1 MIMDI
6 LSNIYKVKLIN
17 LINKIL
23 PSVFWIFC
31 FLPINLNPENFNEY
45 AIINQ
50 IRLVIPFLLV
60 LTFFIYKFEIKKHF
74 LLNEN
79 FFNFILFITYFVLA
93 VFFIFLNFKLNSY
106 LNIYWGIAMLISYLH
121 IYLFANEMRQL
132 KVFLTISLIL
142 LYFICFYFIG
152 TIFLGII
159 KEQQIINLYGIYGPD
174 SSYLYLSKD
183 PPRSSGLA
191 RMSLILNIAL
201 TIYLMKSKKS
211 FFMKNIFTILTI
223 LFGFFLLSF
232 QSRTITFIYFI
243 SIIMLIIIFY
253 KKKFMPYK
261 KNFILIIVMP
271 TLLSIIY
278 LSYSTNYKIIKDLSY
293 MYKHENTS
301 IHAFDEIKDQVK
313 ILLLRNTY
321 EKENFSSHRFDNWKT
336 IVKSS
341 KENFFNGYG
350 FQSDKKIINQ
360 SVHNVYLYALIC
372 GGIIGMFL
380 IFLISCRAAWTSLII
395 LFHYIYLRKN
405 YDTID
410 LISVFLTIVFLQRGL
425 LETSYGVY
433 SIDYLFFIICLFINE
448 NNYKKRLET

>member
-1 MIMDI
+1 MIVDI

-31 FLPINLNPENFNEY
+31 FLPINLNPENFNELE
-45 AIINQ
+45 IINQ

-60 LTFFIYKFEIKKHF
+60 LIFFIYKLEIKKHF

-79 FFNFILFITYFVLA
+79 FFNFILFTTYSILA

-106 LNIYWGIAMLISYLH
+106 LNIYWGVAMLISYLH
-121 IYLFANEMRQL
+121 IYLYANEMRQL
-132 KVFLTISLIL
+132 KVFLAISLML
-142 LYFICFYFIG
+142 LFLIFIFFIG
-152 TIFLGII
+152 TIFLIAI
-159 KEQQIINLYGIYGPD
+159 KDQQIIHLYGIYGAD
-174 SSYLYLSKD
+174 NTYVHLSKN

-211 FFMKNIFTILTI
+211 FLIKNIFTILII

-243 SIIMLIIIFY
+243 SIIIFIIIFY
-253 KKKFMPYK
+253 KKRFMPYK
-261 KNFILIIVMP
+261 KNFILIIIMP

-278 LSYSTNYKIIKDLSY
+278 LNYATNYKVIKDLSY
-293 MYKHENTS
+293 TKKHENKTTDT
-301 IHAFDEIKDQVK
+301 FDDIKHQVE

-321 EKENFSSHRFDNWKT
+321 NKDNFSSNRIDNWKT

-350 FQSDKKIINQ
+350 FQSDKKIIQQ

-380 IFLISCRAAWTSLII
+380 IVLISSRAAWTSLTI
-395 LFHYIYLRKN
+395 LINYIFLRKN

-410 LISVFLTIVFLQRGL
+410 LISVFLIIIFLQRGL

-448 NNYKKRLET
+448 NNYKKRLVT

>member
-1 MIMDI
+1 MIVDI

-31 FLPINLNPENFNEY
+31 FLPINLNPENFNEFE
-45 AIINQ
+45 IINQ

-60 LTFFIYKFEIKKHF
+60 LIFFIYKLEIKNHF

-79 FFNFILFITYFVLA
+79 FFNFILFTTYFTLA

-121 IYLFANEMRQL
+121 IYLYANEMRQL
-132 KVFLTISLIL
+132 KVFLAISLML
-142 LYFICFYFIG
+142 LFFIFIFFIG
-152 TIFLGII
+152 TIFLDAI
-159 KEQQIINLYGIYGPD
+159 KDLQIIHLYGIYGD
-174 SSYLYLSKD
+174 NNYTYLIKT

-201 TIYLMKSKKS
+201 TIYLMKSRKS
-211 FFMKNIFTILTI
+211 FLIKNIFTILII

-243 SIIMLIIIFY
+243 SIIIFIIIFY
-253 KKKFMPYK
+253 KKRFMPYK
-261 KNFILIIVMP
+261 KNFILIIIMP

-278 LSYSTNYKIIKDLSY
+278 LNYAINHKAIKDLSY
-293 MYKHENTS
+293 TKKHENKTTDT
-301 IHAFDEIKDQVK
+301 FDDIKHQVE

-321 EKENFSSHRFDNWKT
+321 NKDNFSSSRIDNWKT

-341 KENFFNGYG
+341 KENFFQWVW
-350 FQSDKKIINQ
+350 FS
-360 SVHNVYLYALIC
+360 
-372 GGIIGMFL
+372 
-380 IFLISCRAAWTSLII
+380 
-395 LFHYIYLRKN
+395 
-405 YDTID
+405 
-410 LISVFLTIVFLQRGL
+410 
-425 LETSYGVY
+425 E
-433 SIDYLFFIICLFINE
+433 
-448 NNYKKRLET
+448 